1 MDKGEVI
8 HKDKPQNLRKELE
21 ELSLAEKKEEEEED
35 EEERKLKEE
44 IAEEMRR
51 AQIEMIK
58 KKKAEMHSEQGKSET
73 EVVKI
78 SSINKEESVEV
89 TLATYGRY
97 IIFNKKN
104 WIIFPITVF
113 FFVASEVINTF
124 YMRFLAEYD
133 NQKSQSYT
141 LFRDF

>member
-21 ELSLAEKKEEEEED
+21 ELSLAEKKEEEED

-97 IIFNKKN
+97 IFFKKIN
-104 WIIFPITVF
+104 WIIFPLTILC
-113 FFVASEVINTF
+113 FVA
-124 YMRFLAEYD
+124 D
-133 NQKSQSYT
+133 
-141 LFRDF
+141 